1 MAADE
6 KFIVRIDAGRFLQGW
21 DGQSVTVCDVPS
33 YALHLSYSA
42 ADQWAQRLR
51 KRRFPESVVCDLFG
65 TVMRIDMVREHLHE
79 IKDAEIEN
87 LPKTLLEL
95 SRIPTDEQK
104 KLYRQSAAFR
114 ERWDKL
120 NLVS

>member
-1 MAADE
+1 MATDD
-6 KFIVRIDAGRFLQGW
+6 KFIVRVDAGRFLQGW

-51 KRRFPESVVCDLFG
+51 KRRFPEAVVCDVFG
-65 TVMRIDMVREHLHE
+65 TIMKIGMVREHLQE
-79 IKDAEIEN
+79 IRAAEVED

-95 SRIPTDEQK
+95 SRIPVNEQK
-104 KLYRQSAAFR
+104 KLYSKSAAFR
-114 ERWDKL
+114 ERWDQL
-120 NLVS
+120 NGV

>member
-21 DGQSVTVCDVPS
+21 DGQSMNVCDVPS

-51 KRRFPESVVCDLFG
+51 KRRFPEAIVCDIFG
-65 TVMRIDMVREHLHE
+65 TIMRIGMVREHLHE
-79 IKDAEIEN
+79 IKDAEVEN
-87 LPKTLLEL
+87 LPGTLLEL
-95 SRIPTDEQK
+95 SRIPVNEQK
-104 KLYRQSAAFR
+104 KLYSKSAAFR
-114 ERWDKL
+114 ERWDQL
-120 NLVS
+120 NGV